1 MQAGLKIVNFFT
13 RSVLPKFSK
22 FTTQAFSSKYL
33 LCSNV
38 AISLTLSGLGDVIE
52 QHCEILTGDLQQW
65 NAIRTMHMSTS
76 GMTVGVLCHFW
87 YKFLDSRI
95 NGNTLKVVFKKII
108 IDQFVGSPL
117 CISTFFI
124 TLALLE
130 GTSMPKFKEEVRQ
143 KAWRLYVAE
152 WVIWP
157 PAQFVNFYFLPTRY
171 RVLYDNT
178 ISLGYD
184 IYTSHVKHDETS

>member
-13 RSVLPKFSK
+13 KSVVPIFNK
-22 FTTQAFSSKYL
+22 FTTQAFSPKYL
-33 LCSNV
+33 LCTNV
-38 AISLTLSGLGDVIE
+38 AVSLTLSGLGDVIE
-52 QHCEILTGDLQQW
+52 QHYEILTGDLQQW
-65 NAIRTMHMSTS
+65 NPVRTSHMSTS

-95 NGNTLKVVFKKII
+95 KGNTLKVVFKKII
-108 IDQFVGSPL
+108 IDQIVGSPL

-124 TLALLE
+124 TLAVLE
-130 GTSMPKFKEEVRQ
+130 GETIAELTEEVRQ
-143 KAWRLYVAE
+143 KAWRLYFAE
-152 WVIWP
+152 WIIWP
-157 PAQFVNFYFLPTRY
+157 PAQFINFYFLPTKY

-184 IYTSHVKHDETS
+184 IYTSHVKHEEKS